1 MDDQAVY
8 QNQRNHM
15 PSEVET
21 SKQAE
26 IPEELPPMSKSRQ
39 KKLLRDQ
46 RWEANRE
53 ARKLARKEKTKKK
66 RAQIRAERVTAS
78 ESLPTPPTTNGSI
91 TTTQAQ
97 RLNAPRPKKLGKKA
111 VIKKVLLPV
120 TFIIDCSYEH
130 LMQAKEINSLSSQIT
145 RCYSDIHRAPFQA
158 HLVISSFQ
166 GKLKE
171 RFDNVLIGHYRGWKG
186 VRTLEEDFSTAA
198 KQAQTSMKENSSM
211 KLEGA
216 FRDLVDPSSESSI
229 SAIPQSEVIYLTSD
243 SPNVLSSLTP
253 YSTYIIGGLV
263 DKNRHKGVCYKKAMD
278 HGLKTARLPID
289 VYMRLDGRQ
298 VLTVNHVCEIM
309 IKWLEYG
316 DWGKAFME
324 VIPRRKGGTLKVDS
338 SLMASMEEKGEEDD
352 GEDVLKG
359 ELDGKEHRDEEGE
372 KEHRD
377 EEGEKDREDE
387 EDENQASVSNGETS
401 REPG

>member
-1 MDDQAVY
+1 MDHQAVD
-8 QNQRNHM
+8 QSQGDHTPTEGG
-15 PSEVET
+15 PST
-21 SKQAE
+21 GADNPKD
-26 IPEELPPMSKSRQ
+26 LPPISKSRQ

-66 RAQIRAERVTAS
+66 RAQIRAERVAAS
-78 ESLPTPPTTNGSI
+78 KPLPTPPTTDGSI
-91 TTTQAQ
+91 TAQ
-97 RLNAPRPKKLGKKA
+97 DQLLNAPRPKKLCKKA
-111 VIKKVLLPV
+111 VTRKLLLPI

-145 RCYSDIHRAPFQA
+145 RCYSDNHRAPFQA

-186 VRTLEEDFSTAA
+186 VRTLDEDFSTAA
-198 KQAQTSMKENSSM
+198 KQAETSMKENPSV

-216 FRDLVDPSSESSI
+216 FRDLVGPPSESLNST
-229 SAIPQSEVIYLTSD
+229 IPQSEVTYLTSD

-289 VYMRLDGRQ
+289 EYMKLDGRQ

-309 IKWLEYG
+309 VKWLEYG

-324 VIPRRKGGTLKVDS
+324 VIPRRKGGTLKVDT
-338 SLMASMEEKGEEDD
+338 LLTASTEEVGEEDD
-352 GEDVLKG
+352 GEDVLG
-359 ELDGKEHRDEEGE
+359 GDLDGKERREEEEDE
-372 KEHRD
+372 D
-377 EEGEKDREDE
+377 EKDREDE
-387 EDENQASVSNGETS
+387 EDKHQASASDDQIS